1 MAGKA
6 VIRFS
11 TGREAKEAV
20 RLALDG
26 VAAGVTCTGCLPL
39 PGLLARYDTAGGRFM
54 ACPVC
59 FNARR
64 LDQGGLPPSAE
75 LAGSVRLWEWIG
87 DGERQP
93 SATET

>member
-26 VAAGVTCTGCLPL
+26 VAAGVACTGCLPL
-39 PGLLARYDTAGGRFM
+39 PGLLARYDTAGG
-54 ACPVC
+54 
-59 FNARR
+59 
-64 LDQGGLPPSAE
+64 
-75 LAGSVRLWEWIG
+75 
-87 DGERQP
+87 
-93 SATET
+93 ATTFSY